1 MINYNKE
8 LRLLYQFRESVRQ
21 SNKEY
26 QEIETENGVIKIPTK
41 IVKKTLRST
50 IEHYKSKINEGSKH
64 E

>member
-21 SNKEY
+21 NNKEY
-26 QEIETENGVIKIPTK
+26 QEIENGVIKIPTK

-50 IEHYKSKINEGSKH
+50 IEHYKSKINEISKH